1 MKSNRLHSVSKDH
14 EVETSS
20 AIALLIT
27 IAMKQNLNKTYQ
39 HTKGQW
45 NGQQNSLF
53 THLFTSLTKKP
64 STLTEQT
71 PLQGPIHKAI
81 QINK

>member
-27 IAMKQNLNKTYQ
+27 IAMKQSLNFQNISAHKGPVERP
-39 HTKGQW
+39 TKF
-45 NGQQNSLF
+45 L
-53 THLFTSLTKKP
+53 
-64 STLTEQT
+64 
-71 PLQGPIHKAI
+71 IHSFIYKRHQKA
-81 QINK
+81 